1 MAPRHTKTR
10 RTMKKKT
17 SKAVRKS
24 PRKSGRRS
32 RPDKKRVS
40 KKNVVKVTDTKQ
52 EEIEPLERAAE
63 CCPYCESKDFVK
75 RGARQNKH
83 QTVQLYVCRNLEC
96 GRTFTSRTIKGK
108 KFPWPVVLDALSYHN
123 LGYTF
128 EQCSRIIAVKFFGES
143 DADVG
148 TRNGSP
154 GRKGRSKKSEAIS
167 GTAAPRAETIA
178 SWYEEYKPLCRF
190 ERLRPYA
197 MKILA
202 AWRQKSKERF
212 DMVET
217 TTLAHRQLYRFR
229 YHRPKLILMLEE
241 YQNRNFGRLMDFFDT
256 ISTETPHQYFTQGER
271 MSEIKSKFDKT
282 DMIVKGKTNY
292 ANKFTKFILQGVPK
306 NKDRHEVLQ
315 RFMIAN
321 DSVTVATEVPVYIRR
336 EDVAH
341 MEQVLKF
348 KVTERPAADVEN
360 AEIDSITDAPDAE
373 HGFIKLKGKKR
384 LIEFPH
390 MLTGHIDIV
399 QVRNGIVHILDY
411 KPNADKEKPIEQLT
425 WYALALSRLT
435 GLRLFEFKCAWFD
448 EHGYYEFY
456 PLHVVKKL
464 NRKRTKKVRY
474 KDGRV
479 ATIPREDELRIIR

>member
-1 MAPRHTKTR
+1 MAPRRTKVR
-10 RTMKKKT
+10 RTTKKKT
-17 SKAVRKS
+17 PKRGRPAADVARASCSTRQKNTRGKTSRAKS
-24 PRKSGRRS
+24 ISGKGRNS
-32 RPDKKRVS
+32 T
-40 KKNVVKVTDTKQ
+40 KNNIGTGKPAALDDAT
-52 EEIEPLERAAE
+52 LERSIIE
-63 CCPYCESKDFVK
+63 RCPYCESKDFVK
-75 RGARQNKH
+75 RGTRQNKH
-83 QTVQLYVCRNLEC
+83 QIVQLYVCRNLEC
-96 GRTFTSRTIKGK
+96 GRTFTSRTIKGRQ
-108 KFPWPVVLDALSYHN
+108 FPWPVVLDALSYHN

-128 EQCSRIIAVKFFGES
+128 PQCSEIL
-143 DADVG
+143 DAKLKM
-148 TRNGSP
+148 RP
-154 GRKGRSKKSEAIS
+154 Q
-167 GTAAPRAETIA
+167 PETIA

-197 MKILA
+197 MKILSS
-202 AWRQKSKERF
+202 WRQKSKEKF

-229 YHRPKLILMLEE
+229 YHRPKLVLMLEE
-241 YQNRNFGRLMDFFDT
+241 YQNRDFGRLMEFLDA
-256 ISTETPHQYFTQGER
+256 ISTETPHQYFTEGER

-292 ANKFTKFILQGVPK
+292 ANKFAKFILQGVPK

-341 MEQVLKF
+341 MEQILKF
-348 KVTERPAADVEN
+348 KVTQH
-360 AEIDSITDAPDAE
+360 PDADDQDALSE
-373 HGFIKLKGKKR
+373 PSAESGYIKLKGKKR
-384 LIEFPH
+384 LVEFPH
-390 MLTGHIDIV
+390 ILTGHIDIV
-399 QVRNGIVHILDY
+399 QVRNGIVHLLDY
-411 KPNADKEKPIEQLT
+411 KPNAEKEKPIEQLT
-425 WYALALSRLT
+425 WYAMALSRLT

-479 ATIPREDELRIIR
+479 AAIPREDELRIIR